1 MIGWIIALSV
11 YTFLVFI
18 YSLYIYKKNNVFY
31 RKFEYINP
39 KTSQKE
45 SVHSLYP
52 EFACLDKISF
62 FRIFLGNFILIS
74 IIKFIIDISITIIL
88 IIRLKQHSKK
98 LKNPSTDKDDWAKVS
113 ETMSFWTRW
122 GLKINGFKIIKK
134 DLPYEHVYKK
144 YLGEDY
150 SFDPDEK
157 YSLLISN
164 HTGFF
169 DIVMNMAVN
178 SSGFL
183 AKDDVQN
190 VPFIGTIAKG
200 INCLFVQRENKE
212 DRERIFI
219 ELEKRQRDFYDG
231 KLLTP
236 LCIFPEGTTTNGKYI
251 LKFKKG
257 AFYALLPI
265 KPQLIL
271 LDDNV
276 NYSPAIGVSTTGFN
290 YFRSLAYFRVNI
302 YLCQLPVIKPTDYM
316 WENYSELGKEK
327 WEVYAEVTRKI
338 MCEIGGLKPSNK
350 TFRDSKKYENSCYKN
365 VYEDT
370 SEISIPLLSS

>member
-1 MIGWIIALSV
+1 M
-11 YTFLVFI
+11 
-18 YSLYIYKKNNVFY
+18 
-31 RKFEYINP
+31 
-39 KTSQKE
+39 
-45 SVHSLYP
+45 
-52 EFACLDKISF
+52 
-62 FRIFLGNFILIS
+62 
-74 IIKFIIDISITIIL
+74 
-88 IIRLKQHSKK
+88 KQHSKK

-134 DLPYEHVYKK
+134 ELPYEAVYKK

-150 SFDPDEK
+150 SFDPNEK
-157 YSLLISN
+157 YSLIVSN

-169 DIVMNMAVN
+169 DIVLNMAVN
-178 SSGFL
+178 SAGFL

-200 INCLFVQRENKE
+200 INCLFVKRENKE

-219 ELEKRQRDFYDG
+219 ELEKRQKDFYEG
-231 KLLTP
+231 RLLSP

-251 LKFKKG
+251 LKLKKG

-265 KPQLIL
+265 KPQIL
-271 LDDNV
+271 LFDDDV
-276 NYSPAIGVSTTGFN
+276 NYSPACGVSSTAFN

-302 YLCQLPVIKPTDYM
+302 YLCQLPVIKPTEYM
-316 WENYSELGKEK
+316 WEHYSELGKEK
-327 WEVYAEVTRKI
+327 WEIYAEVTRKI
-338 MCEIGGLKPSNK
+338 MCEIGGLKPSSK
-350 TFRDSKKYENSCYKN
+350 TYRDSKRYENSCYKR

-370 SEISIPLLSS
+370 SEISIPLLSN

>member
-1 MIGWIIALSV
+1 MIGWIIALGIH
-11 YTFLVFI
+11 TFIVFI
-18 YSLYIYKKNNVFY
+18 YSLYVYKKNYVFY

-39 KTSQKE
+39 KTSEKE
-45 SVHSLYP
+45 SVHSLFP

-62 FRIFLGNFILIS
+62 FRIFLGNFIIIS
-74 IIKFIIDISITIIL
+74 IIKLIIDVSITIII

-134 DLPYEHVYKK
+134 ELPYEEVYKK

-150 SFDPDEK
+150 PFDPNEK
-157 YSLLISN
+157 YSLIVSN

-169 DIVMNMAVN
+169 DIVLNMAVN
-178 SSGFL
+178 SAGFL

-200 INCLFVQRENKE
+200 INCLFVKRENKE
-212 DRERIFI
+212 DRERIFL
-219 ELEKRQRDFYDG
+219 ELEKRQKDFYEG
-231 KLLTP
+231 RLLSP

-251 LKFKKG
+251 LKLKKG

-265 KPQLIL
+265 KPQIL
-271 LDDNV
+271 LFDNDV
-276 NYSPAIGVSTTGFN
+276 NYSPACGVSSTAFN

-302 YLCQLPVIKPTDYM
+302 YLCQLPVIKPTEYM
-316 WENYSELGKEK
+316 WEHYAELGKEK
-327 WEVYAEVTRKI
+327 WEIYAEVTRKI
-338 MCEIGGLKPSNK
+338 MCEIGGLKPSSK
-350 TFRDSKKYENSCYKN
+350 TYRDIKRYENSCYKR

-370 SEISIPLLSS
+370 SEISIPLLSN